1 MTILQLPWANIPHL
15 TSQMPH
21 PHTQVTV
28 PSVSEIKE
36 LILHV
41 VKDRSQLLS
50 HVEDLHRVTEAAK
63 RERVLAIEEKDQLLH
78 R

>member
-1 MTILQLPWANIPHL
+1 M
-15 TSQMPH
+15 
-21 PHTQVTV
+21 TV
-28 PSVSEIKE
+28 PSVMELRELVLQVLKNRSE
-36 LILHV
+36 
-41 VKDRSQLLS
+41 LLS

>member
-1 MTILQLPWANIPHL
+1 M
-15 TSQMPH
+15 
-21 PHTQVTV
+21 TV

-41 VKDRSQLLS
+41 VKDRSELLS
-50 HVEDLHRVTEAAK
+50 HVEDLHRITEAAK
-63 RERVLAIEEKDQLLH
+63 RERILAIEEKDQLLH